1 MVQPSRGLPY
11 LLSRS
16 LSTTIPFGGPPQVLM
31 KAIGNLISSRR
42 KCLKALNPKT
52 FPTRDVNTF
61 VIEPSSKRS
70 KGYAIKA

>member
-16 LSTTIPFGGPPQVLM
+16 LSTTIPLGGPPQVLM

-42 KCLKALNPKT
+42 RCVRASNPKT
-52 FPTRDVNTF
+52 LPTRDVNTF
-61 VIEPSSKRS
+61 VIEPSSKRF

>member
-11 LLSRS
+11 LFKRS

-61 VIEPSSKRS
+61 VIEPLQKDL
-70 KGYAIKA
+70 KDMQ

>member
-1 MVQPSRGLPY
+1 MVQPNNGLPY
-11 LLSRS
+11 LFNRS
-16 LSTTIPFGGPPQVLM
+16 LSTTIPLGGPPQVLIN
-31 KAIGNLISSRR
+31 AIGNLMSSRR
-42 KCLKALNPKT
+42 KCLRALNPKT

>member
-1 MVQPSRGLPY
+1 MVQPRSGLPY

-16 LSTTIPFGGPPQVLM
+16 LSTTIPLGGPPQVLI

-42 KCLKALNPKT
+42 RCLKALNPNT
-52 FPTRDVNTF
+52 LPTKEVNTF

-70 KGYAIKA
+70 RGYAINA